1 MKYWQETLA
10 VAQRILIELLRRRH
24 SLVFWS
30 IFPVS
35 VLLLNGFIFAE
46 RAKLS
51 MADAFETAAPSTLV
65 GAALWHYFLAAW
77 GVVSP
82 L

>member
-10 VAQRILIELLRRRH
+10 VAQRILIELLRRRR
-24 SLVFWS
+24 SLVFWC

-35 VLLLNGFIFAE
+35 VLLLNGFILAE

-51 MADAFETAAPSTLV
+51 MAVAFENAAPST
-65 GAALWHYFLAAW
+65 LAAW
-77 GVVSP
+77 GVVSR